1 MGDVTYYQERYEDPA
16 FLFTPDADFPVGYGE
31 KGFYSGAFTSA
42 TIPQDARVILEF
54 EGGTAPNAVPGVAH
68 AVVAADAAA
77 LPGTDRIKVSVIGE
91 GRARL
96 DAQGRGA
103 HASTPEGG
111 INAIGLLVDYL
122 LAHDLC
128 CAEERAF
135 LQLDQRLLSH
145 SDGSGLGLACADEH
159 FGPLTAVGGMISLE
173 DGRLVQTM
181 DSRFPTTITADE
193 ITERCEAAARE
204 AGVGFACRQV
214 MDTFLVDPSSP
225 VIQALLSAYNEATGE
240 DAKPQ
245 TMGGGTYARHFRCAA
260 SFGPEKPWE
269 PKPDWVGEMHGPDE
283 GASEELL
290 QQAFRIYALT
300 IGKLMQ
306 LEL

>member
-1 MGDVTYYQERYEDPA
+1 MGDVAYYQKRYEDPA

-42 TIPQDARVILEF
+42 AIPQDTRVILEF

-68 AVVAADAAA
+68 AVVAADAAS
-77 LPGTDRIKVSVIGE
+77 LPGTDRIGVSSDGE

-96 DAQGRGA
+96 DARGRGA

-145 SDGSGLGLACADEH
+145 SAGRGLGLACADEH
-159 FGPLTAVGGMISLE
+159 FGPLTAVGGMISIE
-173 DGRLVQTM
+173 DGRLVQSM
-181 DSRFPTTITADE
+181 DSRFPTTITAEE

-225 VIQALLSAYNEATGE
+225 VIQALLSAYKEATGE
-240 DAKPQ
+240 DAEPQ

-300 IGKLMQ
+300 LGKLMQ